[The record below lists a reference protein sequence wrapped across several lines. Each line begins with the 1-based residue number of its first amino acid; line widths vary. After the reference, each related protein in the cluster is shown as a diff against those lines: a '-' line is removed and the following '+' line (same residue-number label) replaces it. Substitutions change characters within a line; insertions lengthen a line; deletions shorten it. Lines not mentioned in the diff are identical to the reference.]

1 MGAFRLRIE
10 FEDRTGMVLDACQVI
25 AKYNLSITA
34 LEVLPNLMYFE
45 LECDDERVKKNLI
58 LDLAPIPNIQKVEEV
73 KYCPSSKGDNDP
85 FHALVGESETLK
97 KAVFRAKLVANS
109 SCTVLL
115 TGESGTGKEVF
126 ARALHLASKRAVFPF
141 MPLNC
146 AAFPENLLE
155 SELFGYVDGAFTG
168 AKKGGKPGLLEA
180 ADKGTVFLDEI
191 GDLSLNTQAKL
202 LRALQ
207 DKKIRRV
214 GAYSETPVDVR
225 IIAAT
230 NRDLEKMVKAG
241 EFREDLF
248 YRLNVVPIKL
258 PPLRERRADIPLLAE
273 HFLAKFARLAGQTPK
288 TLTPGALA
296 LLVNYDWPGNVREL
310 ENLIE
315 RAVNLTPGLI
325 IDIENL
331 DFEKENLLELPT
343 VGRPLKAIIEE
354 FELKLIKEAIKK
366 HGSIRKA
373 AKALGISHSALL
385 KKLRRPV

>member
-73 KYCPSSKGDNDP
+73 KYCPSSKENDDP